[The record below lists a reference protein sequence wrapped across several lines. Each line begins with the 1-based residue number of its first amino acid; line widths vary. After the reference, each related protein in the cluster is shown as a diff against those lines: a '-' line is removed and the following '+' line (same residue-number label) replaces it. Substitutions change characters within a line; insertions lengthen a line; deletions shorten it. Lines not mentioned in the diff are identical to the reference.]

1 MRRRSRSRART
12 ASRYWFSRSSRAAA
26 LPTWSPAAAASPSSR
41 RRQAVSEDALIKD
54 LRRRMEGAIDAL
66 KKELGGLR
74 TGRASPSLL
83 ESVSVSAYGTTM
95 PLNQLSTVSA
105 PEPRL
110 LVVQVWDRSMA
121 KAVDAAIREAGLGL
135 NPQSEGQVIRV
146 PIPPLSEERR
156 KELTKIAHKYAEQA
170 RVSVRNVRRDGLE
183 ALKKREKDREI
194 TQDQHRKL
202 DKDVQTLTDD
212 TIKKVDETL
221 ANKEKEILHV

>member
-1 MRRRSRSRART
+1 
-12 ASRYWFSRSSRAAA
+12 
-26 LPTWSPAAAASPSSR
+26 
-41 RRQAVSEDALIKD
+41 VSEDKLITD
-54 LRRRMEGAIDAL
+54 LRRRMDGAIDAL

-83 ESVSVSAYGTTM
+83 ETVSVDAYGTTM

-110 LVVQVWDRSMA
+110 LVVQVWDRAMA

-156 KELTKIAHKYAEQA
+156 KELTKVAHKYAEQA
-170 RVSVRNVRRDGLE
+170 KVSVRNVRRDGLE

-212 TIKKVDETL
+212 TIKKIDETL
-221 ANKEKEILHV
+221 ASKEKEILHV

>member
-1 MRRRSRSRART
+1 M
-12 ASRYWFSRSSRAAA
+12 
-26 LPTWSPAAAASPSSR
+26 
-41 RRQAVSEDALIKD
+41 D
-54 LRRRMEGAIDAL
+54 GAIDAL

-156 KELTKIAHKYAEQA
+156 KELTKIAHKYAEHA

-183 ALKKREKDREI
+183 ALKKREKDRDI

-221 ANKEKEILHV
+221 AHKEKEILHV

>member
-1 MRRRSRSRART
+1 
-12 ASRYWFSRSSRAAA
+12 
-26 LPTWSPAAAASPSSR
+26 
-41 RRQAVSEDALIKD
+41 VSEDALIKD
-54 LRRRMEGAIDAL
+54 LRRRMDGAIDVL

-83 ESVSVSAYGTTM
+83 ESVSVSAYGSTM

-183 ALKKREKDREI
+183 ALKKREKDRDI

-221 ANKEKEILHV
+221 AHKEKEILHV

>member
-1 MRRRSRSRART
+1 
-12 ASRYWFSRSSRAAA
+12 
-26 LPTWSPAAAASPSSR
+26 
-41 RRQAVSEDALIKD
+41 VSEDKLVID
-54 LRRRMEGAIDAL
+54 LRRRMDGAIDAL

-156 KELTKIAHKYAEQA
+156 KELTKIAHKYAEHA

-183 ALKKREKDREI
+183 ALKKREKDRDI

-221 ANKEKEILHV
+221 AHKEKEILHV

>member
-1 MRRRSRSRART
+1 M
-12 ASRYWFSRSSRAAA
+12 
-26 LPTWSPAAAASPSSR
+26 
-41 RRQAVSEDALIKD
+41 SEDALIKD

-156 KELTKIAHKYAEQA
+156 KELTKIAHKYAEHA

-183 ALKKREKDREI
+183 ALKKREKDRDI

>member
-1 MRRRSRSRART
+1 M
-12 ASRYWFSRSSRAAA
+12 
-26 LPTWSPAAAASPSSR
+26 
-41 RRQAVSEDALIKD
+41 SEDKLIID
-54 LRRRMEGAIDAL
+54 LRRRMDGAIEAL

-83 ESVSVSAYGTTM
+83 ESVSVNAYGTNM

-221 ANKEKEILHV
+221 AHKEKEILHV

>member
-1 MRRRSRSRART
+1 MRRRM
-12 ASRYWFSRSSRAAA
+12 
-26 LPTWSPAAAASPSSR
+26 
-41 RRQAVSEDALIKD
+41 D
-54 LRRRMEGAIDAL
+54 GAIDAL
-66 KKELGGLR
+66 KKELAGLR

-83 ESVSVSAYGTTM
+83 ENVVVNAYGGTM
-95 PLNQLSTVSA
+95 PLNQVGSVSA
-105 PEPRL
+105 PEPRM
-110 LVVQVWDRSMA
+110 LVVQVWDRALA

-156 KELTKIAHKYAEQA
+156 KELIKVGHKYAEQA

-202 DKDVQTLTDD
+202 DKDVQHITDE
-212 TIKKVDETL
+212 TIKKIDETL
-221 ANKEKEILHV
+221 ASKEKEIMHV

>member
-1 MRRRSRSRART
+1 M
-12 ASRYWFSRSSRAAA
+12 
-26 LPTWSPAAAASPSSR
+26 
-41 RRQAVSEDALIKD
+41 SEDKLITD
-54 LRRRMEGAIDAL
+54 LRRRMDGAIDAL

-74 TGRASPSLL
+74 TGRAAPSLL
-83 ESVSVSAYGTTM
+83 ESVSVNAYGSNM
-95 PLNQLSTVSA
+95 PLNQLGTVSA

-170 RVSVRNVRRDGLE
+170 KVSVRNVRRDGLE

>member
-1 MRRRSRSRART
+1 
-12 ASRYWFSRSSRAAA
+12 
-26 LPTWSPAAAASPSSR
+26 
-41 RRQAVSEDALIKD
+41 
-54 LRRRMEGAIDAL
+54 
-66 KKELGGLR
+66 
-74 TGRASPSLL
+74 
-83 ESVSVSAYGTTM
+83 VSVSAYGSTM

-183 ALKKREKDREI
+183 ALKKREKDRDI

-221 ANKEKEILHV
+221 AHKEKEILHV

>member
-1 MRRRSRSRART
+1 MSEDAQLKDMRRRM
-12 ASRYWFSRSSRAAA
+12 
-26 LPTWSPAAAASPSSR
+26 
-41 RRQAVSEDALIKD
+41 D
-54 LRRRMEGAIDAL
+54 GAIDAL
-66 KKELGGLR
+66 KKELAGLR

-83 ESVSVSAYGTTM
+83 ENVVVNAYGGTM
-95 PLNQLSTVSA
+95 PLNQVGSVSA
-105 PEPRL
+105 PEPRM
-110 LVVQVWDRSMA
+110 LVVQVWDRALA

-156 KELTKIAHKYAEQA
+156 KELIKVGHKYAEQA

-202 DKDVQTLTDD
+202 DKDVQHITDE
-212 TIKKVDETL
+212 TIKKIDETL
-221 ANKEKEILHV
+221 ASKEKEIMHV

>member
-1 MRRRSRSRART
+1 M
-12 ASRYWFSRSSRAAA
+12 
-26 LPTWSPAAAASPSSR
+26 
-41 RRQAVSEDALIKD
+41 D
-54 LRRRMEGAIDAL
+54 GAIDAL

-74 TGRASPSLL
+74 TGRAAPSLL
-83 ESVSVSAYGTTM
+83 ESVSVNAYGSNM
-95 PLNQLSTVSA
+95 PLNQLGTVSA

-183 ALKKREKDREI
+183 ALKKREKDRDI

>member
-1 MRRRSRSRART
+1 
-12 ASRYWFSRSSRAAA
+12 
-26 LPTWSPAAAASPSSR
+26 
-41 RRQAVSEDALIKD
+41 VSEDALIKD

-105 PEPRL
+105 PEPRM

-156 KELTKIAHKYAEQA
+156 KELTKIAHKYAEHA

-183 ALKKREKDREI
+183 ALKKREKDRDI

-221 ANKEKEILHV
+221 AHKEKEILHV

>member
-1 MRRRSRSRART
+1 M
-12 ASRYWFSRSSRAAA
+12 
-26 LPTWSPAAAASPSSR
+26 
-41 RRQAVSEDALIKD
+41 SEDKLIID
-54 LRRRMEGAIDAL
+54 LRRRMDGAIEAL

-83 ESVSVSAYGTTM
+83 ESVSVNAYGTNM

-156 KELTKIAHKYAEQA
+156 K
-170 RVSVRNVRRDGLE
+170 
-183 ALKKREKDREI
+183 
-194 TQDQHRKL
+194 
-202 DKDVQTLTDD
+202 
-212 TIKKVDETL
+212 
-221 ANKEKEILHV
+221 

>member
-1 MRRRSRSRART
+1 M
-12 ASRYWFSRSSRAAA
+12 
-26 LPTWSPAAAASPSSR
+26 
-41 RRQAVSEDALIKD
+41 SEDKLITD
-54 LRRRMEGAIDAL
+54 LRRRMDGSIDAL

-83 ESVSVSAYGTTM
+83 ESVNVNAYGTNM

-170 RVSVRNVRRDGLE
+170 RISVRNVRRDGLE

-221 ANKEKEILHV
+221 AHKEKEILHV

>member
-1 MRRRSRSRART
+1 
-12 ASRYWFSRSSRAAA
+12 
-26 LPTWSPAAAASPSSR
+26 
-41 RRQAVSEDALIKD
+41 VSEDKLITD
-54 LRRRMEGAIDAL
+54 LRRRMDGSIDAL

-83 ESVSVSAYGTTM
+83 ESVNVNAYGTNM

-170 RVSVRNVRRDGLE
+170 RISVRNVRRDGLE

-221 ANKEKEILHV
+221 AHKEKEILHV

>member
-1 MRRRSRSRART
+1 
-12 ASRYWFSRSSRAAA
+12 
-26 LPTWSPAAAASPSSR
+26 
-41 RRQAVSEDALIKD
+41 VSEDKLIAD
-54 LRRRMEGAIDAL
+54 LRRRMDGAIDAL

-74 TGRASPSLL
+74 TGRAAPSLL
-83 ESVSVSAYGTTM
+83 ESVSVNAYGSNM
-95 PLNQLSTVSA
+95 PLNQLGTVSA

-170 RVSVRNVRRDGLE
+170 KVSVRNVRRDGLE

-212 TIKKVDETL
+212 TIKKVDDTL
-221 ANKEKEILHV
+221 ASKEKEILHV

>member
-1 MRRRSRSRART
+1 M
-12 ASRYWFSRSSRAAA
+12 
-26 LPTWSPAAAASPSSR
+26 
-41 RRQAVSEDALIKD
+41 D
-54 LRRRMEGAIDAL
+54 GAIDAL

-74 TGRASPSLL
+74 TGRAAPSLL
-83 ESVSVSAYGTTM
+83 ESVSVSAYGSTM
-95 PLNQLSTVSA
+95 PLNQLGTVSA

-183 ALKKREKDREI
+183 ALKKREKDRDI

>member
-1 MRRRSRSRART
+1 
-12 ASRYWFSRSSRAAA
+12 
-26 LPTWSPAAAASPSSR
+26 
-41 RRQAVSEDALIKD
+41 VSEDKLITD
-54 LRRRMEGAIDAL
+54 LRRRMDGAIDAL

-74 TGRASPSLL
+74 TGRAAPSLL
-83 ESVSVSAYGTTM
+83 ETVSVNAYGTNM
-95 PLNQLSTVSA
+95 PLNQLGSVSA

-110 LVVQVWDRSMA
+110 LVVQVWDRSMS

-183 ALKKREKDREI
+183 GLKKREKDREI

>member
-1 MRRRSRSRART
+1 M
-12 ASRYWFSRSSRAAA
+12 
-26 LPTWSPAAAASPSSR
+26 
-41 RRQAVSEDALIKD
+41 SEDKLITD
-54 LRRRMEGAIDAL
+54 LRRRMDGAIDAL

-83 ESVSVSAYGTTM
+83 ETVSVDAYGTTM

-110 LVVQVWDRSMA
+110 LVVQVWDRAMA

-156 KELTKIAHKYAEQA
+156 KELTKVAHKYAEQA
-170 RVSVRNVRRDGLE
+170 KVSVRNVRRDGLE

-212 TIKKVDETL
+212 TIKKIDETL
-221 ANKEKEILHV
+221 ASKEKEILHV

>member
-1 MRRRSRSRART
+1 M
-12 ASRYWFSRSSRAAA
+12 
-26 LPTWSPAAAASPSSR
+26 
-41 RRQAVSEDALIKD
+41 SEDALIKD

-74 TGRASPSLL
+74 TGRAAPSLL
-83 ESVSVSAYGTTM
+83 ETVSVNAYGTTM
-95 PLNQLSTVSA
+95 PLNQLGTVSA
-105 PEPRL
+105 PEPRM

-156 KELTKIAHKYAEQA
+156 KELTKIAHKYTEQA

-183 ALKKREKDREI
+183 ALKKREKDRDI

-202 DKDVQTLTDD
+202 DKDVQTLTDE

-221 ANKEKEILHV
+221 AHKEKEIMHV

>member
-1 MRRRSRSRART
+1 M
-12 ASRYWFSRSSRAAA
+12 
-26 LPTWSPAAAASPSSR
+26 
-41 RRQAVSEDALIKD
+41 SEDKLITD
-54 LRRRMEGAIDAL
+54 LRRRMDGAIDAL

-83 ESVSVSAYGTTM
+83 ESVSVNAYGANM

-146 PIPPLSEERR
+146 PIPDLNEERR
-156 KELTKIAHKYAEQA
+156 RELTRVAAKYAEQA
-170 RVSVRNVRRDGLE
+170 RVSVRNVRRDGVDVLRK
-183 ALKKREKDREI
+183 LEKDSEI
-194 TQDQHRKL
+194 SQDEHRKL
-202 DKDVQTLTDD
+202 QNDIQHLTDNH
-212 TIKKVDETL
+212 IKRIDEAL
-221 ANKEKEILHV
+221 VQKDKEILQV

>member
-1 MRRRSRSRART
+1 
-12 ASRYWFSRSSRAAA
+12 
-26 LPTWSPAAAASPSSR
+26 
-41 RRQAVSEDALIKD
+41 VSEDKVITD
-54 LRRRMEGAIDAL
+54 LRRRMDGAIDAL

-74 TGRASPSLL
+74 TGRAAPSLL
-83 ESVSVSAYGTTM
+83 ESVQVNAYGSNM
-95 PLNQLSTVSA
+95 PLNQLGTVSA
-105 PEPRL
+105 PEPRM
-110 LVVQVWDRSMA
+110 LVVQVWDRSMS

>member
-1 MRRRSRSRART
+1 
-12 ASRYWFSRSSRAAA
+12 
-26 LPTWSPAAAASPSSR
+26 
-41 RRQAVSEDALIKD
+41 VSEDKLITD

-83 ESVSVSAYGTTM
+83 ESVNVNAYGTNM

-183 ALKKREKDREI
+183 ALKKREKDRDI

-221 ANKEKEILHV
+221 AHKEKEILHV

>member
-1 MRRRSRSRART
+1 
-12 ASRYWFSRSSRAAA
+12 
-26 LPTWSPAAAASPSSR
+26 
-41 RRQAVSEDALIKD
+41 VSEDKLITE

-74 TGRASPSLL
+74 TGRAAPGLL
-83 ESVSVSAYGTTM
+83 ESISVSAYGTTM
-95 PLNQLSTVSA
+95 PLHQLSTVSA

-183 ALKKREKDREI
+183 VLKKREKDRDI

-221 ANKEKEILHV
+221 AHKEKEILHV

>member
-1 MRRRSRSRART
+1 
-12 ASRYWFSRSSRAAA
+12 
-26 LPTWSPAAAASPSSR
+26 
-41 RRQAVSEDALIKD
+41 VSEDALIKD
-54 LRRRMEGAIDAL
+54 LRRRMDGAIDVL

-83 ESVSVSAYGTTM
+83 ESVSVSAYGSTM

-183 ALKKREKDREI
+183 ALKKREKDRDI

-221 ANKEKEILHV
+221 THKEKEILHV